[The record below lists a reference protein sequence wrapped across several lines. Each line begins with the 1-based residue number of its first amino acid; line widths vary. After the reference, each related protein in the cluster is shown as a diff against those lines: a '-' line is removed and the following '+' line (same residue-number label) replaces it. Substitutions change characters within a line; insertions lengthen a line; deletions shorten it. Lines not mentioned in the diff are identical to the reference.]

1 MNEMKEQNQ
10 FWRTL
15 YEGEVEK
22 KEEVENTLFM
32 LERKIQMTQ
41 TETEKLQEIIKDQ
54 TSRI

>member
-1 MNEMKEQNQ
+1 MKEQNQ